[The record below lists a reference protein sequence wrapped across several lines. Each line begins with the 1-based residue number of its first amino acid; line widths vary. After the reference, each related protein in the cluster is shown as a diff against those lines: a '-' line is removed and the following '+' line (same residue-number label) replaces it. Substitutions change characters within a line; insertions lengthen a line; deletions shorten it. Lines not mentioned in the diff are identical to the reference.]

1 LPAGIYNRLVK
12 SIALAVVVGLL
23 LLSGCNRGIQNQ
35 EAVRKAILDHLAKRG
50 GFNAAMEVNIT
61 AVTFRQ
67 DEADATVSYRVKGT
81 PGGAGMTMNYT
92 LERKGNAWAVK
103 EKAEAGGTPH
113 GATIPAPGAMPSG
126 HPEVGAKQPAE
137 IKK

>member
-1 LPAGIYNRLVK
+1 VK
-12 SIALAVVVGLL
+12 SIALAVAVGLL
-23 LLSGCNRGIQNQ
+23 LMTGCNRGIENQ

-50 GFNAAMEVNIT
+50 GFNAAMEVNIA

-92 LERKGNAWAVK
+92 LERKGNAWVVK
-103 EKAEAGGTPH
+103 EKAESGGMPH
-113 GATIPAPGAMPSG
+113 GATVPAPGAMMPSG
-126 HPEVGAKQPAE
+126 HPDIGAKQPAE
-137 IKK
+137 PKK